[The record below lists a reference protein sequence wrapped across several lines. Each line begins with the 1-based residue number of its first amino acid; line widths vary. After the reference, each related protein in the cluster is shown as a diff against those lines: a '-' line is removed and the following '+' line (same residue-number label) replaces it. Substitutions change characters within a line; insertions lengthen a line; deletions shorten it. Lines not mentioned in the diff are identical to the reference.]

1 MTTVIDLDAI
11 YRQEKTRWMKTEA
24 PKKGF
29 REYVVDSVPYWI
41 VIVAVVLFGLSAPHT
56 AAVFNKLTPGLG
68 WMAPIRVEFGLLY
81 SSFRRKFSLTAKDRI
96 PYTL

>member
-1 MTTVIDLDAI
+1 
-11 YRQEKTRWMKTEA
+11 MKTEA

-29 REYVVDSVPYWI
+29 REYVADSVPYWI

-68 WMAPIRVEFGLLY
+68 AVAYDEKTHHLF
-81 SSFRRKFSLTAKDRI
+81 LTSTNSRSPVIVVAG
-96 PYTL
+96 Y